1 MLGKILS
8 ANSVRYAEICTWNQ
22 RLMILVVW
30 FGKAFGSCYQA
41 ARLGSVIHC
50 DITR

>member
-30 FGKAFGSCYQA
+30 FVIAFGSCYEVA
-41 ARLGSVIHC
+41 GLGSVIHC
-50 DITR
+50 DIAS